1 MKIKDV
7 MTKNPVFISPDNS
20 LQDAAQKMQECDCG
34 ALLVGENDRLT
45 GMITDRDI
53 VVRAVADGVDIT
65 ETTVEDVMTDDLV
78 YCYEDQTLEDAADKM
93 EDEQVRRLAV
103 LNREKRL
110 VGIVT
115 LSDIAARSD
124 DSRLVEKIARFHSKQ
139 AA

>member
-7 MTKNPVFISPDNS
+7 MTKNPVFISPDSNIRE
-20 LQDAAQKMQECDCG
+20 AAQKMQEQDCG
-34 ALLVGENDRLT
+34 SLLVGENDRLT

-53 VVRAVADGVDIT
+53 VVRAVADGLDAN
-65 ETTVEDVMTDDLV
+65 ETLVEEVMTDDLV
-78 YCYEDQTLEDAADKM
+78 YCYEDQTLDEAADKM

-110 VGIVT
+110 VGIIT
-115 LSDIAARSD
+115 LSDIAARTD
-124 DSRLVEKIARFHSKQ
+124 DSSLVEKIARFHSKQ